1 MNLMDKDNF
10 PKSNLLRL
18 GVSLNYSVFLY
29 EIKSDV
35 IGAC

>member
-1 MNLMDKDNF
+1 MDKDNSSNLS
-10 PKSNLLRL
+10 KKTNLLRL

-35 IGAC
+35 